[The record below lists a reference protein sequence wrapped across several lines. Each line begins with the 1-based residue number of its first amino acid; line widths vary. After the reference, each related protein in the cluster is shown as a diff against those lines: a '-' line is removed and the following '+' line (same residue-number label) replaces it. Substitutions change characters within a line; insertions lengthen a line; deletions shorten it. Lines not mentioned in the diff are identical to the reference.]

1 VSADPQAVVTQAMER
16 ARIERVIAEQMRA
29 RAPVYAAWAA
39 AQQRD
44 ADRLHGEG
52 KHYAAGIHA
61 GLAIHF
67 RRMEQAARLG
77 RQQ

>member
-1 VSADPQAVVTQAMER
+1 VSADPQVVVTQAMER
-16 ARIERVIAEQMRA
+16 ARIERSIAEQMRA

-44 ADRLHGEG
+44 ADRLHAEG

-67 RRMEQAARLG
+67 RRMEHAARQG